1 MRLLNTAKLRIEGA
15 GHIKVK
21 LHRPV
26 EGSIKTVTIQRDVNH
41 WYVGFS
47 VERTP
52 SVLPI
57 SPAATGI
64 EVGLNSFAVL
74 SDGGEIDNPRQLER
88 GLAHLRRCQRK
99 LARRKRGSKRRRQ
112 ARVLVA
118 KAHRKIRKS
127 TRRAPPR
134 RQPLAGGAVRRNCR
148 GGPEG

>member
-1 MRLLNTAKLRIEGA
+1 VRLLNTAKLRIEGA

-47 VERTP
+47 IERTP
-52 SVLPI
+52 SVLPN

-88 GLAHLRRCQRK
+88 GLAHLRRGQRK
-99 LARRKRGSKRRRQ
+99 PARQKRGSKRRRQ
-112 ARVLVA
+112 ARA
-118 KAHRKIRKS
+118 SGCQSTPQDPES
-127 TRRAPPR
+127 TRR
-134 RQPLAGGAVRRNCR
+134 LAGGGTA
-148 GGPEG
+148 

>member
-1 MRLLNTAKLRIEGA
+1 MLDTAKLRIEGA

-26 EGSIKTVTIQRDVNH
+26 EGSLKTVTIQRDVNH

-64 EVGLNSFAVL
+64 EVGRNSFAVM
-74 SDGGEIDNPRQLER
+74 SDGGGIDNSRLER

-118 KAHRKIRKS
+118 KAHRKIRNQRAALHHDVS
-127 TRRAPPR
+127 RWLVERYGEWQRRT
-134 RQPLAGGAVRRNCR
+134 
-148 GGPEG
+148 